1 MRGLTRPLCQTE
13 QVGLLLKPSFSHI
26 AHGKIPGRTR
36 IRVRGLRQ
44 SPQFGSWLRDFL
56 ERKDGFTVHRV
67 DVITSS
73 ILVYHPPETSPHT
86 ICLILDKAIHDFLL
100 VSQLEPCSSK
110 HSSAVLRSRGDSGKW
125 LEKTAQETADDLSVS
140 LQDGLTTKEVSERLE
155 RWGKNALP
163 PPPRKS
169 PWAMWW
175 SQYQNL
181 PSGLLGA
188 SAAFS
193 LLSGARLDALLIF
206 GVLITNGS
214 VGYATE
220 KRADDL
226 IGALGAEPLSLVPTV
241 RDGALTMVPR
251 GALVPG
257 DIVILEPG
265 PIPADMRIA
274 ECDRL
279 FVDESS
285 LSGESTPIAKR
296 SAPLT
301 TSKVPLAERQ
311 NLLFTGTNIIS
322 GHGRGIVIATGRST
336 EIGKIQDLITEL
348 VTPPTPLQENLTK
361 IGDLLVKASFGAC
374 AALFFI
380 GLARGLSPLEM
391 MKTAISLAIA
401 AIPEGLPT
409 VGTTTMALGITSL
422 QKKDVFIRHLSAVE
436 NLGSVSVICFDK
448 TGTITLNQMTVTDIV
463 TASAHFEIEDNTLL
477 RDGTPITWPM
487 ATKIEDVHA
496 TASHQSTDLHRI
508 AMVSALCNDAELS
521 GDTSS
526 GGKHDS
532 FAGRGSSTEMALLR
546 LATTLGVVPSA
557 VRRNHP
563 RLSTRLRSES
573 SMYMATWHPFLPT
586 GESYVAVKGSPEE
599 ILDLCDF
606 YLSDGDIL
614 PLTDTVRRSMIA
626 ENQRLANKALR
637 VLALAERIEKNPE
650 TSTQTIAVDR
660 NKNLTPKGLV
670 WLGLVGLKDPPRA
683 GVGPLLEAFHNAGI
697 RTNMI
702 TGDQETTAQA
712 IGRDLGMNGE
722 GLPTRLPIFSRVSPA
737 DKLKIIQALQAQ
749 GAVVAMTG
757 DGVND
762 SPALRAADVGIA
774 MGQGAGAAID
784 AAEVVLAHGQL
795 ESLFEA
801 VKLGRTIRANLTKA
815 IHFLVSTNMSEILV
829 TFIGVLFGQSHL
841 LNPRQLLWINL
852 LTDVFPAIGMAFEA
866 SEPTVM
872 QHPPVG
878 REALLFDQ
886 SEWQTMYLEAAFITM
901 GSISSYGL
909 GLARYKRHEEASTMA
924 FLSLAIAQLLQAAS
938 AKDRDHTIFTSKEST
953 YSSPNPWL
961 EKALAWSLSAQI
973 ATIAFPTLRTV
984 MGNTPLG
991 LSDFFTASFCGG
1003 FPFILSQAHKTT
1015 TTEILTSQ
1023 DLAIRRPSHV
1033 L

>member
-1 MRGLTRPLCQTE
+1 MRGLTRPFYQVE
-13 QVGLLLKPSFSHI
+13 QVGLLQKSSFAHI
-26 AHGKIPGRTR
+26 VHDKVPGRTR
-36 IRVRGLRQ
+36 FRIRGLRQ
-44 SPQFGSWLRDFL
+44 SPEFGAWLRDFS
-56 ERKDGFTVHRV
+56 ERKDGFTVRRI
-67 DVITSS
+67 DVVTSS
-73 ILVYHPPETSPHT
+73 ILVYHPPGTTAHS
-86 ICLILDKAIHDFLL
+86 ICLMLDKAIHNFLL
-100 VSQLEPCSSK
+100 LSQLEPAGVKHNSS
-110 HSSAVLRSRGDSGKW
+110 VLQPKEDSGRW
-125 LEKTAQETADDLSVS
+125 LQKTAEETADDLSVS
-140 LQDGLTTKEVSERLE
+140 LQDGLTTNEVSERLM
-155 RWGKNALP
+155 RWGKNASP
-163 PPPRKS
+163 PPPKKS

-181 PSGLLGA
+181 PSALLGA

-226 IGALGAEPLSLVPTV
+226 IGSLGAEPLSLVPTV
-241 RDGALTMVPR
+241 RDGTLTMVPR
-251 GALVPG
+251 VALVPG

-265 PIPADMRIA
+265 PIPADMRIV

-285 LSGESTPIAKR
+285 LSGESTPVTKK
-296 SAPLT
+296 STPLT
-301 TSKVPLAERQ
+301 TSQVPLAERH
-311 NLLFTGTNIIS
+311 NMLFTGTNILS
-322 GHGRGIVIATGRST
+322 GHGRGIVTATGRST
-336 EIGKIQDLITEL
+336 EIGRIQDLITKL
-348 VTPPTPLQENLTK
+348 VTPPTPLQEHLAN
-361 IGDLLVKASFGAC
+361 IGDLMVKTSFGAC

-380 GLARGLSPLEM
+380 GLARGLSPGEM
-391 MKTAISLAIA
+391 MKTSISLAIA

-409 VGTTTMALGITSL
+409 VGTTTMALGINSL
-422 QKKDVFIRHLSAVE
+422 QKKDVFIRHLAAVE

-463 TASAHFEIEDNTLL
+463 TASAHFEIEDGTLL
-477 RDGTPITWPM
+477 RDGVPITWPID
-487 ATKIEDVHA
+487 TNIGDGQPK
-496 TASHQSTDLHRI
+496 TSHQSKDLYRI

-521 GDTSS
+521 GDTLS
-526 GGKHDS
+526 GALNDS
-532 FAGRGSSTEMALLR
+532 LGVRGSSTEMALLR
-546 LATTLGVVPSA
+546 LATTLGIVPST
-557 VRRNHP
+557 VRKNHP
-563 RLSTRLRSES
+563 RLRTRLRSES
-573 SMYMATWHPFLPT
+573 SMYMATWHPLHPT
-586 GESYVAVKGSPEE
+586 GETYVAVKGSPEE

-614 PLTDTVRRSMIA
+614 QLTDTVRRSMIA

-637 VLALAERIEKNPE
+637 VLALAERIEKVPE
-650 TSTQTIAVDR
+650 TVTQSIAIHQ
-660 NKNLTPKGLV
+660 NMNLTPNSLV

-683 GVGPLLEAFHNAGI
+683 GVGPLLEAFHDAGI

-749 GAVVAMTG
+749 GAIVAMTG

-815 IHFLVSTNMSEILV
+815 IHFLISTNMSEIFV

-866 SEPTVM
+866 SEATVM

-886 SEWQTMYLEAAFITM
+886 TEWQTMYLEAAFITL

-909 GLARYKRHEEASTMA
+909 GLARHKRHEEASTMA
-924 FLSLAIAQLLQAAS
+924 FLSLAMAQLLHATS
-938 AKDRDHTIFTSKEST
+938 AKDRDHTIFSSKELT
-953 YSSPNPWL
+953 NSSPNPWL
-961 EKALAWSLSAQI
+961 EKALGWSLIAQI
-973 ATIAFPTLRTV
+973 ATIIIPKLRTV

-991 LSDFFTASFCGG
+991 PLDFFTASLCGG